1 MDNQKN
7 KPTLK
12 SHLISTLII
21 FIFSFVFF
29 IFVWFFVNDYYE
41 MAISYIASH
50 LIPVFKEVSI
60 SFIKMRE
67 NLIQVVFV
75 PKAEGWGTHFS
86 INISIQN
93 YYYTFSIPLTLAI
106 MASFYRYLRIKK
118 IYLEAIII
126 LIMFH
131 IFFVFFLEWYKVTF
145 ELMRYGLEK
154 FNTTKINIG
163 LYIQTF
169 MVVITVKIVPFLI
182 GVYLFVRMRS
192 SK

>member
-7 KPTLK
+7 KPILK
-12 SHLISTLII
+12 SHLISSLII
-21 FIFSFVFF
+21 FILSFVFF
-29 IFVWFFVNDYYE
+29 IFIWFFVNDYYE
-41 MAISYIASH
+41 MAISYIASR
-50 LIPVFKEVSI
+50 LIPVFKEVNI

-75 PKAEGWGTHFS
+75 PKAEGWGTYFS
-86 INISIQN
+86 INISILN

-118 IYLEAIII
+118 IYLEAIVI
-126 LIMFH
+126 LIIFH
-131 IFFVFFLEWYKVTF
+131 IFFVFFLEWCEVTF

-154 FNTTKINIG
+154 FNMTKINIG

-169 MVVITVKIVPFLI
+169 MVIIAVRIVPFLI